1 MGIIDITERIELRR
15 RQVKV
20 DLMVDKIGHDGPSMA
35 ESFGDVARINVPVR
49 TSMRRQFNV
58 RLVEG

>member
-1 MGIIDITERIELRR
+1 MGVINITERIELRR
-15 RQVKV
+15 RQAEV
-20 DLMVDKIGHDGPSMA
+20 DHMVDKIGMDGSTMT
-35 ESFGDVARINVPVR
+35 ESFGDVARINIPVR